1 MSRVRQL
8 LAQLSLGEKAGLMAN
23 ANAAV
28 PRLGLPA
35 YDHWTEALHGLV
47 AAGESAVVYPAPIAL
62 AAGFDAAL
70 LHTIGQQ
77 IATDGRRAHARALQ
91 RSPGGTGGTGMSE
104 GLCFMAPNLNI
115 LRDPRWGRG
124 QETLGEDP
132 QLTAQLGVALI
143 RGLQAGDQACA
154 VAKHFAVH
162 SGPEPLRF
170 SFDAQV
176 SAYDLSDTY
185 LPAFRAAVV
194 DGQVGG
200 LMTVY
205 NAVNGQPGA
214 AHAGLVRDMAR
225 SAWGFQ
231 GFVMSDC
238 NAVRFLHSRHQHVAS
253 EAEAVAAAVRS
264 GMDTELY
271 AGPVPA
277 AAAYLDAV
285 AAGLLTEA
293 QLDTALARSLA
304 VRERLGVLH
313 AADAAAAAPG
323 PAPSTGPGATPDAAH
338 AEAALRAAQQGL
350 VLLKNNGLLPLAPGI
365 ARIAVVGPLADDL
378 ESMLG
383 NYHGQ
388 PTGGLTPL
396 QALGQRFAQAEFIHA
411 RGANVPMTPQDLPT
425 ALLSSDDGQ
434 PGLSAQRHA
443 GFGPAGEPV
452 ARWVDAQARWFGRAG
467 QGFTRWTGWLTVP
480 ESGRWHLGSHGTGAC
495 RMWLDEQ
502 LLADDAHPHAPAD
515 CLAALDLVQ
524 GQRLRLRFEVMG
536 MPMGFS
542 RLVGYREAPGA
553 LQQAEA
559 AMAQADLVLAFVG
572 LNGRLEGEDL
582 PVCLPGFEGG
592 DRQTLALPAEQQ
604 LLLAAVRRSGKP
616 WAAVLMAGGA
626 VSDDGLDAADALLHA
641 WYPGQAGGT
650 AIAQVLAGDVNPGGR
665 MPVTTY
671 RELADLPPFE
681 SYAMAGRTYRYYR
694 GRPRYPFGHGLSYTR
709 FGYTDARLSCDTLQ
723 AGEPL
728 SAEVSVR
735 NLGQRDGDEVVQAY
749 LAVPGSPGANPGLQA
764 FQRIQLRA
772 GAEQRVGFQLLAR
785 QLSQVA
791 ADGSRWVAEG
801 RYTLHL
807 GGGQPGTAAPGVALH
822 FHIRGRQR
830 LPD

>member
-1 MSRVRQL
+1 MTLARHLLPQL
-8 LAQLSLGEKAGLMAN
+8 TLAEKAGLMGN

-28 PRLGLPA
+28 PRLGLLA

-47 AAGESAVVYPAPIAL
+47 SAGEAAVVYPTPIAL
-62 AAGFDAAL
+62 AAGFDTAL
-70 LHTIGQQ
+70 LQTVGQQ
-77 IATDGRRAHARALQ
+77 IAAEGRSAHARALQ
-91 RSPGGTGGTGMSE
+91 RSPGGTGMSE
-104 GLCFMAPNLNI
+104 GLSFMAPNLNI

-143 RGLQAGDQACA
+143 RGLQAGHQACA

-170 SFDAQV
+170 TFDAQA
-176 SAYDLSDTY
+176 SAYDLNDTY

-205 NAVNGQPGA
+205 NAVNGVPGA
-214 AHAGLVRDMAR
+214 AHAGLVQDTAR
-225 SAWGFQ
+225 AAWGFQ

-238 NAVRFLHSRHQHVAS
+238 NAVRFMHSRHRSVAS
-253 EAEAVAAAVRS
+253 DAEAVAAAVLS

-277 AAAYLDAV
+277 GAAYLDAV
-285 AAGLLTEA
+285 AQGLLTEA
-293 QLDTALARSLA
+293 DLDRALARSLA
-304 VRERLGVLH
+304 VRERLGVLV
-313 AADAAAAAPG
+313 APDAVAAP
-323 PAPSTGPGATPDAAH
+323 TPTPLH
-338 AEAALRAAQQGL
+338 AETALRAAQQSL
-350 VLLKNNGLLPLAPGI
+350 VLLKNDGLLPLAPGI
-365 ARIAVVGPLADDL
+365 ARVAVVGPLANDL

-388 PTGGLTPL
+388 PTRGLTPL
-396 QALGQRFAQAEFIHA
+396 QALRQRFPQTEFIHA
-411 RGANVPMTPQDLPT
+411 QGANVPMTPVDLPT
-425 ALLSSDDGQ
+425 SMLSTDDGQ

-452 ARWVDAQARWFGRAG
+452 ARWVDAQALWFGRAG

-480 ESGRWHLGSHGTGAC
+480 ETGRWHLGSHGTGAS
-495 RMWLDEQ
+495 RMWLDDQ

-515 CLAALDLVQ
+515 CLAAVDLVQ

-542 RLVGYREAPGA
+542 RLVGFREVPSA

-582 PVCLPGFEGG
+582 PVRLPGFEGG

-604 LLLAAVRRSGKP
+604 QLLAAARRSGKP

-626 VSDDGLDAADALLHA
+626 VSDDHADAAGALLHA
-641 WYPGQAGGT
+641 WYPGQEGGT

-671 RELADLPPFE
+671 RDVADLPPFE
-681 SYAMAGRTYRYYR
+681 SYAMAGRTYRYFQ
-694 GRPRYPFGHGLSYTR
+694 GLPRYPFGHGLSYTR
-709 FGYTDARLSCDTLQ
+709 FDYADARLSSTELQ
-723 AGEPL
+723 AGDAL
-728 SAEVSVR
+728 TAEVSVR
-735 NLGQRDGDEVVQAY
+735 NLGRRDGDEVVQAY
-749 LAVPGSPGANPGLQA
+749 LALPGPNAPRPSLQA
-764 FQRIQLRA
+764 FKRIPVAA
-772 GAEQRVGFQLLAR
+772 GAEQRVRLQLDAR
-785 QLSQVA
+785 RLSQVA
-791 ADGSRWVAEG
+791 ADGSRWVGEG

-807 GGGQPGTAAPGVALH
+807 GGGQPGTGTPSVALH
-822 FHIRGRQR
+822 FHIHGRQR